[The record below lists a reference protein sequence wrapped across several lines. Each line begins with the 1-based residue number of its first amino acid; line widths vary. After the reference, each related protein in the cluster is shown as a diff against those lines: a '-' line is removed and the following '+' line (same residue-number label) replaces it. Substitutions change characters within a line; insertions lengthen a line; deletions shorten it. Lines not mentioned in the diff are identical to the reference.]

1 MKFLTFSGDNTPNTF
16 EQAMYPLTSLDQYGQ
31 RHTWAAPPPD
41 SEPLQGQ
48 SIYLFVR
55 FAATHNKATCLPAKD
70 CEEMEALGGRIAIL
84 PRPDQASPTEIQ
96 KVRDDL
102 YNKRTWEQASPETRA
117 YFDRRAI
124 GGRLLKKPFLAP
136 VEQSATTTLFG
147 SLAVGALVAA
157 LVATSGLSNK
167 PKLAPIA
174 R

>member
-1 MKFLTFSGDNTPNTF
+1 MKLLTFRLSGD
-16 EQAMYPLTSLDQYGQ
+16 EPLTSLDQYGN
-31 RHTWAAPPPD
+31 RHAWTAPPVD
-41 SEPLQGQ
+41 SDPLQGQ

-70 CEEMEALGGRIAIL
+70 CEEMEALGGRIAIV
-84 PRPDQASPTEIQ
+84 PRPDQASPVEIQ

-124 GGRLLKKPFLAP
+124 GGRLLKKPVLAP
-136 VEQSATTTLFG
+136 VEQSATTTILG
-147 SLAVGALVAA
+147 SLAVGTLVAA
-157 LVATSGLSNK
+157 LVATSGVSNK
-167 PKLAPIA
+167 PKLAQQA